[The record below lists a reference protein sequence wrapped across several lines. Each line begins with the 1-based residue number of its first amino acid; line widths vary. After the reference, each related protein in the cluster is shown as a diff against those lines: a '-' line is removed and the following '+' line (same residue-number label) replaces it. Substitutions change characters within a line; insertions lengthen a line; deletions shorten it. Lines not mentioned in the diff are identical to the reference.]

1 MYGAF
6 IGDIVGSKYEFN
18 NIITKQFPLFS
29 PGCDYTDDT
38 IMTVAVAKAILL
50 SREEQFKRGE
60 NGKGFQEFLI
70 EVMQDFGRRY
80 PHPTGAY
87 GGSFAKWLRQKNPK
101 PYGSYGNGSAMRV
114 SPCGLAAVTMEE
126 ALALA
131 RASASVSH
139 DHPEGI
145 KGAEA
150 VSAAVFLAKCG
161 RTKEEIGQY
170 ISEHYYNLDFTLDSI
185 RETYKFDGSCQG
197 SVPQAIVAF
206 LESENFEDAI
216 RNVISIGGDCDTT
229 GAIAGSIAWI
239 YYAVQ
244 TGSYSGWVYD
254 KFDSAMLEIKVQAM
268 SYLPKEFIDIA
279 DEFHEVCW
287 KRAGTF
293 DRVGGC
299 TPILNR
305 DEIKKYWTDW
315 AVPPIQHRAASS
327 DPLTAD
333 IETAVT
339 AFCNKYVV
347 LMEVLYRDKEL
358 NQWCRNYSAY
368 KENTT
373 HRALEELIYNGFMK
387 EAYAL
392 GFLPKVLAWKP
403 GSAYSL
409 GSALCGTKAD
419 LLYGICMEIRADYG
433 CNGALIYHAIASGSL
448 YYLMNTLLHYEDKP
462 EDPELTQ
469 KVEKSFSKNC
479 NNKTGTS
486 FATKLSKLLLKKED
500 IGKKETSSPHPMIS
514 GGQAYSLAYIQ
525 GYEGIKREHHAGARY
540 AWHDKT
546 LGEWRL
552 TIQLDNQGIW
562 FLSVFVKEDGRF
574 EKYSLDYEMA
584 SDFHYEFRDEKGL
597 RKKIYSSG
605 DEKKYL
611 AEVLIRYVQMNGG
624 NALLSALHP
633 FITAQYH
640 YD

>member
-1 MYGAF
+1 
-6 IGDIVGSKYEFN
+6 
-18 NIITKQFPLFS
+18 
-29 PGCDYTDDT
+29 
-38 IMTVAVAKAILL
+38 
-50 SREEQFKRGE
+50 
-60 NGKGFQEFLI
+60 
-70 EVMQDFGRRY
+70 MQDFGQRY

-87 GGSFAKWLRQKNPK
+87 GGSFDKWLCQKNPK

-185 RETYKFDGSCQG
+185 RETYKFDGSCQD

-229 GAIAGSIAWI
+229 GAIAGSIAWT

-244 TGSYSGWVYD
+244 TGSYSGWVYN
-254 KFDSAMLEIKVQAM
+254 KFDSAMLEIKAQAM

-305 DEIKKYWTDW
+305 DET
-315 AVPPIQHRAASS
+315 
-327 DPLTAD
+327 
-333 IETAVT
+333 
-339 AFCNKYVV
+339 
-347 LMEVLYRDKEL
+347 
-358 NQWCRNYSAY
+358 
-368 KENTT
+368 
-373 HRALEELIYNGFMK
+373 
-387 EAYAL
+387 
-392 GFLPKVLAWKP
+392 
-403 GSAYSL
+403 
-409 GSALCGTKAD
+409 
-419 LLYGICMEIRADYG
+419 
-433 CNGALIYHAIASGSL
+433 
-448 YYLMNTLLHYEDKP
+448 
-462 EDPELTQ
+462 
-469 KVEKSFSKNC
+469 
-479 NNKTGTS
+479 
-486 FATKLSKLLLKKED
+486 
-500 IGKKETSSPHPMIS
+500 KKETASPRPKIS
-514 GGQAYSLAYIQ
+514 GGQAYSLAYIR

>member
-18 NIITKQFPLFS
+18 NIITKQFSLFS

-50 SREEQFKRGE
+50 SREEQSKQGE

-229 GAIAGSIAWI
+229 GAIAGSIAWT

-244 TGSYSGWVYD
+244 TGSYSGWVYN
-254 KFDSAMLEIKVQAM
+254 KFDSAMLEIKAQAM

-315 AVPPIQHRAASS
+315 AVPPIQRRAASS

-333 IETAVT
+333 IETTVT

-387 EAYAL
+387 EAYTL

-462 EDPELTQ
+462 EYPELT
-469 KVEKSFSKNC
+469 
-479 NNKTGTS
+479 
-486 FATKLSKLLLKKED
+486 
-500 IGKKETSSPHPMIS
+500 
-514 GGQAYSLAYIQ
+514 
-525 GYEGIKREHHAGARY
+525 
-540 AWHDKT
+540 
-546 LGEWRL
+546 
-552 TIQLDNQGIW
+552 
-562 FLSVFVKEDGRF
+562 
-574 EKYSLDYEMA
+574 
-584 SDFHYEFRDEKGL
+584 
-597 RKKIYSSG
+597 
-605 DEKKYL
+605 
-611 AEVLIRYVQMNGG
+611 
-624 NALLSALHP
+624 
-633 FITAQYH
+633 
-640 YD
+640 

>member
-131 RASASVSH
+131 RVSASVSH

-229 GAIAGSIAWI
+229 GAIAGSIAWT

-244 TGSYSGWVYD
+244 TGSYSGWVYN
-254 KFDSAMLEIKVQAM
+254 KFDSAMLEIKAQAM

-305 DEIKKYWTDW
+305 DET
-315 AVPPIQHRAASS
+315 
-327 DPLTAD
+327 
-333 IETAVT
+333 
-339 AFCNKYVV
+339 
-347 LMEVLYRDKEL
+347 
-358 NQWCRNYSAY
+358 
-368 KENTT
+368 
-373 HRALEELIYNGFMK
+373 
-387 EAYAL
+387 
-392 GFLPKVLAWKP
+392 
-403 GSAYSL
+403 
-409 GSALCGTKAD
+409 
-419 LLYGICMEIRADYG
+419 
-433 CNGALIYHAIASGSL
+433 
-448 YYLMNTLLHYEDKP
+448 
-462 EDPELTQ
+462 
-469 KVEKSFSKNC
+469 
-479 NNKTGTS
+479 
-486 FATKLSKLLLKKED
+486 
-500 IGKKETSSPHPMIS
+500 KKETASPRTKIS
-514 GGQAYSLAYIQ
+514 GGQAYSLAYIR

>member
-18 NIITKQFPLFS
+18 NIKTKQFPLFS

-50 SREEQFKRGE
+50 SREEQFKRSK

-216 RNVISIGGDCDTT
+216 RNVISSGGDCDTT
-229 GAIAGSIAWI
+229 GAITGSIAWT

-244 TGSYSGWVYD
+244 TGSYSGWVYN
-254 KFDSAMLEIKVQAM
+254 KFDSAMLEIKAQAM

-305 DEIKKYWTDW
+305 DET
-315 AVPPIQHRAASS
+315 
-327 DPLTAD
+327 
-333 IETAVT
+333 
-339 AFCNKYVV
+339 
-347 LMEVLYRDKEL
+347 
-358 NQWCRNYSAY
+358 
-368 KENTT
+368 
-373 HRALEELIYNGFMK
+373 
-387 EAYAL
+387 
-392 GFLPKVLAWKP
+392 
-403 GSAYSL
+403 
-409 GSALCGTKAD
+409 
-419 LLYGICMEIRADYG
+419 
-433 CNGALIYHAIASGSL
+433 
-448 YYLMNTLLHYEDKP
+448 
-462 EDPELTQ
+462 
-469 KVEKSFSKNC
+469 
-479 NNKTGTS
+479 
-486 FATKLSKLLLKKED
+486 
-500 IGKKETSSPHPMIS
+500 KKETASPRPKIS
-514 GGQAYSLAYIQ
+514 GGQAYSLAYIR